1 MSHDVKLP
9 ACERCRLRKVKCD
22 SNSNASKCSACIK
35 DNHSCVIVDPLT
47 HERYT
52 REAVREMQQKIED
65 LEVELMAKQ
74 NPQVSTT
81 RSPALQRRTTHFVG
95 DGSGL
100 EYAVRTFKSEELLTF
115 KPFRKSIS
123 GRTRRGRQ
131 KRNSGTSECPLSHRP
146 SYHHAL
152 RVTFISYS
160 LRFH

>member
-100 EYAVRTFKSEELLTF
+100 EYAVRPFKV
-115 KPFRKSIS
+115 RGIS
-123 GRTRRGRQ
+123 DVQAFSQEYLGSHAERTPET
-131 KRNSGTSECPLSHRP
+131 KFWH
-146 SYHHAL
+146 
-152 RVTFISYS
+152 V
-160 LRFH
+160 